1 MRLHSLIGNLCLIAS
16 IALLV
21 VAHGP
26 ASDWPALIAISAVSL
41 LLILLRNRITFLG
54 ASVLLC
60 SYLALAIRD
69 ILLQDSVFPL
79 VLGTVTALIWWDLA
93 EHEHRPRAGLLA
105 GAENALTTYRLQS
118 LAITAGAST
127 LLLAAGI
134 WLHVRL
140 PLGVIVVL
148 VLVIT
153 GGLSYVVRILR
164 NPPLGR
170 EGNGGSVE

>member
-1 MRLHSLIGNLCLIAS
+1 MKLHSLIGNLCLIAS

-26 ASDWPALIAISAVSL
+26 AADWPALIAIPAVL
-41 LLILLRNRITFLG
+41 FLWILFRNRLAFWG

-60 SYLALAIRD
+60 GYVALAIRD
-69 ILLQDSVFPL
+69 ILLQEPVFPL
-79 VLGTVTALIWWDLA
+79 VLGTLTALIWWDLA
-93 EHEHRPRAGLLA
+93 ELEHRQQ
-105 GAENALTTYRLQS
+105 AEAANPLTTYRLQS

-127 LLLAAGI
+127 LLIAAGI
-134 WLHVRL
+134 WLHLRL
-140 PLGVIVVL
+140 PLGVIVLL

-153 GGLSYVVRILR
+153 GGLAYVVRILR

-170 EGNGGSVE
+170 ERNGGSVE